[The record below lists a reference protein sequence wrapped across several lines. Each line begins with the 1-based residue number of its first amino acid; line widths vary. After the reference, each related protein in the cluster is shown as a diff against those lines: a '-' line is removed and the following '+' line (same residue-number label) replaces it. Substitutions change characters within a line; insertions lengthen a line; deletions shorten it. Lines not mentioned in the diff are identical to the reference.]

1 MRVSQAKRTSLLLKK
16 PKSGSLYIFVIFVIV
31 SISILAG
38 KFFQISRQQQST
50 NFRLEQS
57 HTAKEL
63 ADSAKKEA
71 YARIIKQSENPDT
84 QLSKWLTDRSRKDA
98 FKLHLPGSEA
108 VSAQL
113 LKSNLSA
120 EISCELKKFDFR
132 FNSHENVAYFPEN
145 QGQGT
150 LSIII
155 KVNLFHGL
163 LNKRKIFGGKLISHH
178 DYQVTA
184 IVSQRKN
191 SSPRT
196 DYSQSFVLDYALLV
210 RDGLEEFR
218 YSNGQL
224 INDNLSKLH
233 INQENLTP
241 ANCGKIYFGGADSKN
256 YKKGNSPPIGNYVFF
271 NLGEDFKDAV
281 PAPARAKVEIN
292 QTELLELI
300 PTLNNLT
307 QQMTNL
313 SSSLHNAKGAFIIST
328 TPTFRHSYSGL
339 EQTLEKKSIEKLIS
353 FSEGSETNST
363 PFCLNVCSKARF
375 SENQFLQ
382 AALEGNLR
390 KRFHYFV
397 HFYIDLSDAHVI
409 YEKLENGQTS
419 TVSEPVQTEQIE
431 TLKKL
436 ENRVLC
442 TPYLAG
448 TCETA
453 ENEHFLRVLN
463 EKYFEKDGVQLV
475 SSFNASHP
483 IGLGSANIG
492 SPNPDYP
499 SPVFFNSKNNAIDC
513 DKTGMDGFRPF
524 NNFELW
530 SRRNLKL
537 ADLEKLEIID
547 YKKKIIRPR
556 GIIHIDEETGL
567 TIGDG
572 DWQIEGR
579 GILVAKRF
587 SINGSIKKS
596 SANDLLVFYARRDGI
611 EILTE
616 KLVEASLIAV
626 NDDRNAGVRALKP
639 LNLKG
644 ALVVD
649 RLNLPLWEPGDH
661 KLEYDPALKRHAD
674 SLYSISISN
683 WPTFQTWETD

>member
-1 MRVSQAKRTSLLLKK
+1 MQNNLKK
-16 PKSGSLYIFVIFVIV
+16 NESLRRQKQKAGSLYIFVIFVIV

-57 HTAKEL
+57 FAAKEL
-63 ADSAKKEA
+63 ADSAKREA
-71 YARIIKQSENPDT
+71 YARITKQSENPDT
-84 QLSKWLTDRSRKDA
+84 ELSKWLTDRNRKDA

-108 VSAQL
+108 FSAQL
-113 LKSNLSA
+113 LKSNISA
-120 EISCELKKFDFR
+120 EIICELRKFDFR
-132 FNSHENVAYFPEN
+132 FNSHENVPYYPEN

-150 LSIII
+150 LSIVTKI
-155 KVNLFHGL
+155 NLFHGL
-163 LNKRKIFGGKLISHH
+163 LNKRKIFGGSLTSHH

-196 DYSQSFVLDYALLV
+196 NYSQSFALDYALLV

-224 INDNLSKLH
+224 INDTLSKLH
-233 INQENLTP
+233 INQETLTP
-241 ANCGKIYFGGADSKN
+241 NNCGKIYFGGADSNN
-256 YKKGNSPPIGNYVFF
+256 YKMGNSPPIGNYVFF
-271 NLGEDFKDAV
+271 NLGEDYKDAI
-281 PAPARAKVEIN
+281 PDPARTRVEIN
-292 QTELLELI
+292 QSELLELI
-300 PTLNNLT
+300 PTLNNLA
-307 QQMTNL
+307 QQMNNL

-328 TPTFRHSYSGL
+328 TPTFRNSYTGL
-339 EQTLEKKSIEKLIS
+339 EQTLEQKSIEKLIS
-353 FSEGSETNST
+353 FSDGSETNAT
-363 PFCLNVCSKARF
+363 PFCLNICSKTRF
-375 SENQFLQ
+375 SETDFLKATLQ
-382 AALEGNLR
+382 GNLR

-397 HFYIDLSDAHVI
+397 HFYIDLSDAQVV
-409 YEKLENGQTS
+409 YEKFENGQTS

-442 TPYLAG
+442 TPYLPG

-453 ENEHFLRVLN
+453 ENEHFLKVLN
-463 EKYFEKDGVQLV
+463 ENYSEKDGVQLV

-499 SPVFFNSKNNAIDC
+499 SPVFFNSKNNPIDC
-513 DKTGMDGFRPF
+513 DKTGMEGFRPF

-530 SRRNLKL
+530 SRRQLKL
-537 ADLEKLEIID
+537 ADLEELEIID
-547 YKKKIIRPR
+547 FKKKIIRPR
-556 GIIHIDEETGL
+556 GIIHIAEDTGL

-572 DWQIEGR
+572 EWQIEGR
-579 GILVAKRF
+579 GVFVAKRF
-587 SINGSIKKS
+587 SIYGSIKKS
-596 SANDLLVFYARRDGI
+596 SANDLLIFYARRDGI

-626 NDDRNAGVRALKP
+626 NDNRNAGVRALKP

-661 KLEYDPALKRHAD
+661 KLEYDPALKRSND